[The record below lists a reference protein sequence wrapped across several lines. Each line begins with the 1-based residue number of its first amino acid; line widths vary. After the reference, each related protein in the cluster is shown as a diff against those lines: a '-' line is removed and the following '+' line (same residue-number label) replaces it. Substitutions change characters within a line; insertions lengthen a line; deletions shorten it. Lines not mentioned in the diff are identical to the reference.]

1 MIATGGLLR
10 ISRRQ
15 DSLRTKNRAENK
27 KKRKPKKKRKNDV
40 VVVKGKVK
48 LCSVSGLV
56 AALGV
61 FILLIGIAMA
71 VLGYWPRENNQKFI
85 GPVRRIKEENFTSN
99 NKLVMS
105 NNLDG
110 ANSSAGFFES
120 LFTGYLY
127 SDNLKVFGPLVMGI
141 GIFLF
146 ICANAVLHEDRDKK
160 TKIINLR
167 DIYSTVIDIHSLRA
181 KDCVPFNGLI
191 SYMQSKSDKP
201 ASPRNYR
208 RPSSARKY
216 SLFAKRQSFTDTIS
230 SIYQGN
236 EEARE
241 WETRSIVTSSVNAFT
256 LPVIKLN
263 NCEVQENE
271 PWRRRSCVA
280 TLETKA
286 DVSKTRMSLSHL
298 SLNALTDPGARC
310 LDEKS
315 RRFSCPRLERSGSK
329 GYIKLADLGGDSF
342 ETPDAER
349 EEKETQ
355 ALAVNSDTRLHQHTA
370 SLSDL

>member
-15 DSLRTKNRAENK
+15 DSLRTKNHAENK
-27 KKRKPKKKRKNDV
+27 KKRKAKKKRKNDV
-40 VVVKGKVK
+40 VVLKGKVK

-61 FILLIGIAMA
+61 FILMIGVTMA
-71 VLGYWPRENNQKFI
+71 VLGYWPRERNNEKFI
-85 GPVRRIKEENFTSN
+85 EPVRRIKEDNLTSN
-99 NKLVMS
+99 NKLVKS
-105 NNLDG
+105 NT
-110 ANSSAGFFES
+110 SSGFLKS
-120 LFTGYLY
+120 LIVSYLY

-167 DIYSTVIDIHSLRA
+167 DIYSTVIDIHSMRS

-191 SYMQSKSDKP
+191 VQP
-201 ASPRNYR
+201 
-208 RPSSARKY
+208 
-216 SLFAKRQSFTDTIS
+216 KRAE
-230 SIYQGN
+230 GP
-236 EEARE
+236 RE

-271 PWRRRSCVA
+271 PPRRRSCVA

-286 DVSKTRMSLSHL
+286 EVSGTRMCLSHL
-298 SLNALTDPGARC
+298 SLNALTDPGARR
-310 LDEKS
+310 LDESS

-329 GYIKLADLGGDSF
+329 AKKSANGARKIILF
-342 ETPDAER
+342 
-349 EEKETQ
+349 
-355 ALAVNSDTRLHQHTA
+355 
-370 SLSDL
+370 SL

>member
-208 RPSSARKY
+208 RPSCARKY

>member
-27 KKRKPKKKRKNDV
+27 KKRKAKKKRKNDV

-61 FILLIGIAMA
+61 MILLVGITMA
-71 VLGYWPRENNQKFI
+71 VLGYWPRENTQRFV
-85 GPVRRIKEENFTSN
+85 GPIRPIKKQNLTSN
-99 NKLVMS
+99 NEL
-105 NNLDG
+105 
-110 ANSSAGFFES
+110 AASSGNASRSSGFFES
-120 LFTGYLY
+120 LFASYLY
-127 SDNLKVFGPLVMGI
+127 SDNLKVFGPLVMGV

-167 DIYSTVIDIHSLRA
+167 DIYSTVIDIHGLRA

-191 SYMQSKSDKP
+191 SYMQSKGDKP
-201 ASPRNYR
+201 SAVAGNHR
-208 RPSSARKY
+208 RPSCARKY
-216 SLFAKRQSFTDTIS
+216 SLFAKRQSFADTVY
-230 SIYQGN
+230 SIYQGG

-263 NCEVQENE
+263 NCDVQDNE
-271 PWRRRSCVA
+271 LSRRRSCVA
-280 TLETKA
+280 AVETKA
-286 DVSKTRMSLSHL
+286 EDSKLNVTRLQPPGSGARVAGSHL
-298 SLNALTDPGARC
+298 SLNALTDLGARC
-310 LDEKS
+310 LDE
-315 RRFSCPRLERSGSK
+315 RLERSGSK

-342 ETPDAER
+342 ETPDGTPDAECDDD
-349 EEKETQ
+349 K
-355 ALAVNSDTRLHQHTA
+355 SDVRLHKHTA

>member
-15 DSLRTKNRAENK
+15 DSLRTKNRA
-27 KKRKPKKKRKNDV
+27 KRKPKKKRKNDV

-61 FILLIGIAMA
+61 FILLTGIAMA
-71 VLGYWPRENNQKFI
+71 VLGYWPRENNEKFI
-85 GPVRRIKEENFTSN
+85 GPVRRIKEANFTSN
-99 NKLVMS
+99 NELVMS
-105 NNLDG
+105 
-110 ANSSAGFFES
+110 NSSAGFFER
-120 LFTGYLY
+120 LFVGYLY

-191 SYMQSKSDKP
+191 SYMQSKSDK
-201 ASPRNYR
+201 SPRNYS
-208 RPSSARKY
+208 RPSCARKY
-216 SLFAKRQSFTDTIS
+216 SLFAKRQSCADTVS

-263 NCEVQENE
+263 NCEVQESE

-286 DVSKTRMSLSHL
+286 DVSKTSARMSLSHL

-329 GYIKLADLGGDSF
+329 GYLKLADLGGDSF

-355 ALAVNSDTRLHQHTA
+355 ALAINSDTHLHKHTA
-370 SLSDL
+370 SLSEL